1 MSILQGILVSLA
13 LACYFGVETRGMVFS
28 GTDERPSRA
37 VRSGGSRGG
46 GGGVFFWGTGYR
58 GGK

>member
-1 MSILQGILVSLA
+1 MSVLQGILVAVVLVGYIGA
-13 LACYFGVETRGMVFS
+13 EARGMVFS
-28 GTDERPSRA
+28 STDGRPSPT
-37 VRSGGSRGG
+37 VQGGRSRGG